1 MKVILLK
8 DIKGVGRKFEEK
20 EVASGYALN
29 FLIPKKQA
37 VPAGSA
43 SASQIKVLK
52 ESGEKHREAENKKLE
67 LEVEKLKNTEMS
79 ITLPA
84 NEKNHLFASLNAE
97 KISAL
102 LKEKGIELSASHI
115 ELKQPIKETGTFSVP
130 VFLASKKTEFTL
142 VVIRA

>member
-43 SASQIKVLK
+43 SAGQIKVLK
-52 ESGEKHREAENKKLE
+52 ESGEKHREAELKKIE
-67 LEVEKLKNTEMS
+67 QEIERLKKTEIIIS
-79 ITLPA
+79 LPA
-84 NEKNHLFASLNAE
+84 NEKNHLFASLTRE
-97 KISAL
+97 KISTL
-102 LKEKGIELSASHI
+102 LREKGIELSAAHI
-115 ELKQPIKETGTFSVP
+115 DLKQPIKETGTFSVP
-130 VFLASKKTEFTL
+130 VSFDSKKTEFML
-142 VVIRA
+142 VVVRA